1 MRFQRTYIAETMG
14 CGLWQKQGRLVGL
27 QLCGQAQLRAMAS
40 CNGSWYVMARCMFRA
55 YLNII
60 FLMEVQR
67 LLKVVVGIQAV
78 HVACSVLV
86 PLVFMELF
94 IWPCT
99 ERMHLCAGLHNRP
112 NTVSRLALG
121 QN

>member
-1 MRFQRTYIAETMG
+1 
-14 CGLWQKQGRLVGL
+14 
-27 QLCGQAQLRAMAS
+27 
-40 CNGSWYVMARCMFRA
+40 MARCVYRA

-67 LLKVVVGIQAV
+67 LFEVVVGIQTV

-86 PLVFMELF
+86 PLVLMEIF

-99 ERMHLCAGLHNRP
+99 DRTHLCAGLHNRP

-121 QN
+121 QD